1 MKSTG
6 LLPLF
11 GGAAKVVFLKEWRET
26 MTSPDWDVTSP
37 LSRLGLE
44 DADGIPEG
52 GFGAVAAP
60 AGVGKTALLVQL
72 ALHAML
78 KDEPVLHVS
87 LQDPVQK
94 IGLWYRE
101 LFQNLAGHE
110 GLPRA
115 GQVWERIL
123 PNRFIMS
130 FQVEGFSVPRLEERI
145 SDLTAQNIFHPRL
158 MIVDGLRFQPG
169 IAPTLK
175 DLKRYAEKQGLR
187 VWFTVHVHRQDG
199 DAHGL
204 GPAALN
210 ALLEMFAV
218 ILKLDTVGNEI
229 KIRVEK
235 GFPGGE
241 APAALSLDPTSL
253 LLRAS

>member
-1 MKSTG
+1 MKSKG
-6 LLPLF
+6 FLPLF
-11 GGAAKVVFLKEWRET
+11 GGAARVVFLKQWRDA
-26 MTSPDWDVTSP
+26 MNSPDWDVSSP
-37 LSRLGLE
+37 LSRLGL
-44 DADGIPEG
+44 DDPHGIPEG

-101 LFQNLAGHE
+101 LFQNLAGRE

-145 SDLTAQNIFHPRL
+145 ADLTAQNIFYPRL
-158 MIVDGLRFQPG
+158 MIVDGLKFQPG
-169 IAPTLK
+169 IAPTLE
-175 DLKRYAEKQGLR
+175 DLKRYADKQGLR
-187 VWFTVHVHRQDG
+187 VWFTVHIHRQDS

-210 ALLEMFAV
+210 ELLEMFSV
-218 ILKLDTVGNEI
+218 ILKLDTVGDEI

-235 GFPGGE
+235 GFSGGQ